1 MKFYQIGLVALSVFT
16 FSGCMGQPS
25 IAKIDEA
32 EAFKYIKQSEAE
44 YEKIKSSVSNEKM
57 HAKWIQAA
65 NKTEPCKLYV
75 GYSPNDDR
83 TLKDD
88 YKIFWDG
95 KCKDGYA
102 YGLGR
107 ELERGLLTSLDAIAI
122 YSGGKNE
129 PEYFVQK
136 DNLAHATI
144 EGDLKNDNVVVTT
157 IIDDGLKFHIEY
169 RYGHFGSHKNAGI
182 DFVTT
187 ISPFYDAK
195 QYVKKYPNFY
205 YEIPDWSND
214 EFSRIGYIFGQFDAK
229 YKPFGYG
236 FQITKQGI
244 IEAGEKFNGSL
255 MRRVQLPKSFIDNAN
270 SILNEIK
277 NAGQVAINAQQK
289 ALMVKQQYKDTI
301 CKDSVK
307 VSFMDNKEYK
317 AICRENEEA
326 ATLKQKIDKKLAE
339 IEKQKQAK
347 RQQQNDQRLIQA
359 REAEANAA
367 QKQAAAAQDA
377 VFWNNLNQQN
387 TNFQLQQLNNRLML
401 QNLGVKY

>member
-1 MKFYQIGLVALSVFT
+1 MALGIFI

-25 IAKIDEA
+25 IAKIDET

-44 YEKIKSSVSNEKM
+44 YEKIKSSKSGEET
-57 HAKWIQAA
+57 HIKWIQAA
-65 NKTEPCKLYV
+65 NKTEPCKLFV
-75 GYSPNDDR
+75 GYSNDDR
-83 TLKDD
+83 TLKDG

-129 PEYFVQK
+129 PEYFIQK
-136 DNLAHATI
+136 DNLTHVTT
-144 EGDLKNDNVVVTT
+144 EGDLKNDNVVVTK
-157 IIDDGLKFHIEY
+157 IIDDGLKFHIDY
-169 RYGHFGSHKNAGI
+169 RYGHFGSRENVGI
-182 DFVTT
+182 DLITT
-187 ISPFYDAK
+187 GSPLYDAIRH
-195 QYVKKYPNFY
+195 VKAYPNFY
-205 YEIPDWSND
+205 YEIVDSSND
-214 EFSRIGYIFGQFDAK
+214 EFSPNKYIFSQFDRKFKA
-229 YKPFGYG
+229 YGYG
-236 FQITKQGI
+236 FQTTKRGAIQ
-244 IEAGEKFNGSL
+244 AGEIHNNSL
-255 MRRVQLPKSFIDNAN
+255 IRMVQLPKSFIDNVN
-270 SILNEIK
+270 SILNEIN
-277 NAGQVAINAQQK
+277 NAGRVAINAQQK

-307 VSFMDNKEYK
+307 VSFMDNEEYK

-326 ATLKQKIDKKLAE
+326 AAIKQKIDKKLAE

-387 TNFQLQQLNNRLML
+387 TNLQLQQLNNRLML